1 MVRGGNVVVRDSSD
15 LLSFF
20 FISFVSF
27 CIMMPSL
34 SFFGLSYPGQ
44 CHMSELRANGRAMT
58 RLFNAST
65 RGYTRVMKSN
75 KTVLLD
81 GKYNNITGTIKS
93 YNDELKKYKIK
104 VFNKDVGGDATDL
117 CSTSDIYV
125 DSCYLVPNQRSGI
138 DTHRVQHVIVEVDT
152 LFNDLDFSTLIHI
165 SDFKIFKG
173 VERSSWS
180 AAMALWMTTHKEEQK
195 RQKMLSQERL
205 LLEQKQQEYQ
215 ATHQS
220 VELTDEELLQ
230 ATMQSNRKLLEK
242 EERERQRKLS
252 RERKD
257 NELRKTNEARRS
269 SNNLKRQKWKEDKAN
284 KEYERWQAR

>member
-1 MVRGGNVVVRDSSD
+1 
-15 LLSFF
+15 
-20 FISFVSF
+20 
-27 CIMMPSL
+27 
-34 SFFGLSYPGQ
+34 
-44 CHMSELRANGRAMT
+44 
-58 RLFNAST
+58 
-65 RGYTRVMKSN
+65 
-75 KTVLLD
+75 
-81 GKYNNITGTIKS
+81 
-93 YNDELKKYKIK
+93 
-104 VFNKDVGGDATDL
+104 
-117 CSTSDIYV
+117 
-125 DSCYLVPNQRSGI
+125 
-138 DTHRVQHVIVEVDT
+138 
-152 LFNDLDFSTLIHI
+152 
-165 SDFKIFKG
+165 
-173 VERSSWS
+173 
-180 AAMALWMTTHKEEQK
+180 MALWMTTHKEEQK

-220 VELTDEELLQ
+220 VELTDDELLQ